1 MALDWQRY
9 WWQPGFVVALLSIGV
24 PYWLIPYSKL
34 NLPDGVLGI
43 GLAFLFVATVLAR
56 IYSGRSLFR
65 VIAVLGS
72 VVPAVVMLRVAADV
86 ARDPTSHNLWPFE
99 LVIALIV
106 GAAVT
111 VGGAL
116 LGSAGLWLSGRAATP
131 RK

>member
-1 MALDWQRY
+1 
-9 WWQPGFVVALLSIGV
+9 PLLSIGV

-116 LGSAGLWLSGRAATP
+116 LGSAGLRLSGGAATP